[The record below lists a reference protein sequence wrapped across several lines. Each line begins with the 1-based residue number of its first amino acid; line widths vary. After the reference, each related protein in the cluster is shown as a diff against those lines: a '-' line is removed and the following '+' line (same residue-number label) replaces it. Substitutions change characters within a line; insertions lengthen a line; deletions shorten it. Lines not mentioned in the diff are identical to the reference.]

1 MKNHL
6 FLTAILLVVLM
17 ACQAEEPKATTSP
30 NIVILITDDQGYGD
44 LGCHGNPILE
54 TPNLDQLHKESVRF
68 TNFHVGTTCAPS
80 RASLM
85 TGQYCNKVGAWHTIK
100 GREMVWPEEVL
111 LPELLKKAGYTT
123 GMFGKWHLGDTYPY
137 RPQDRGFDE
146 VLVHGGG
153 GVGQTPDYWNNDYFD
168 DTYFHNGVPEKK
180 EGYCTDVWFDAA
192 LSFMEE
198 NKDKPFFSYIST
210 NAPHGP
216 FYVDTL
222 YSKVYEGREDV
233 VNANFYGMIANID
246 ENLGALRTKLMEW
259 GIADNTI
266 LIFLT
271 DNGTAAGCQL
281 DQEGQ
286 VRKGYNAGMRG
297 KKGSEYEGGHR
308 VPLFIHWKDGKV
320 EGGRDIDRLAG
331 VFDLL
336 PTLMDWVGVENSGG
350 LDWDGTSLR
359 PLVEGEE
366 QPDRILFADTQ
377 REEDLVKYKR
387 FSVMT
392 EEWRLVNDKLY
403 EIRKDPGQKEDVA
416 EAHPTVVDSLKA
428 AYETWWKKVSARA
441 GDYCYF
447 QFGKEVG
454 ELHTLTEHDLLNE
467 GKGVAWNQGH
477 IRAGKGTQGYWPVQ
491 VETAGT
497 YRFGLRRWPVESGL
511 KILEGAPE
519 GDEIPQGKAYKEGQA
534 LSFKAA
540 NISIAGQQ
548 AETQIHP
555 DSAVVHFTLELSP
568 GQYQLSANFIDE
580 AEQVSSC
587 YYVYAERLD

>member
-6 FLTAILLVVLM
+6 LIVVALTAGLLSCRSEKP
-17 ACQAEEPKATTSP
+17 ASSTPP

-44 LGCHGNPILE
+44 LGCHGNPVLE
-54 TPNLDQLHKESVRF
+54 TPNLDQLHAESVRF
-68 TNFHVGTTCAPS
+68 TDFHVGTTCAPS

-100 GREMVWPEEVL
+100 GREMVWPDEVL
-111 LPELLKKAGYTT
+111 LPELLKNVGYTT

-180 EGYCTDVWFDAA
+180 QGYCTDVWFEAA

-222 YSKVYEGREDV
+222 YSKKYEGNENV
-233 VNANFYGMIANID
+233 VNANFFGMIANID
-246 ENLGALRTKLMEW
+246 ENLGKLRTKLTEW

-331 VFDLL
+331 VFDLV
-336 PTLMDWVGVENSGG
+336 PTLMDWVGMEHKEG

-359 PLVEGEE
+359 PLVEGKE
-366 QPDRILFADTQ
+366 QAERILFADTQ

-403 EIRKDPGQKEDVA
+403 AIKKDPGQIEDVA
-416 EAHPTVVDSLKA
+416 ETHPAVVDSLQA
-428 AYETWWKKVSARA
+428 AYEIWWEKVSARA
-441 GDYCYF
+441 EDYCYF

-454 ELHTLTEHDLLNE
+454 ELYTLTEHDLLND
-467 GKGVAWNQGH
+467 GKRVAWNQGH

-491 VETAGT
+491 VESAGT

-519 GDEIPQGKAYKEGQA
+519 GDEIPQGTAYKVGEA

-540 NISIAGQQ
+540 NISIAGQE
-548 AETQIHP
+548 AEAPIDP

-568 GQYQLSANFIDE
+568 GQYQLSANFIDN
-580 AEQVSSC
+580 ADQASSC

>member
-1 MKNHL
+1 MKNQ
-6 FLTAILLVVLM
+6 LLIMTMLALGLL
-17 ACQAEEPKATTSP
+17 ACRTEEPTASPLP

-44 LGCHGNPILE
+44 LSCHGNPILK
-54 TPNLDQLHKESVRF
+54 TPNLDQLHAESVRF
-68 TNFHVGTTCAPS
+68 TDFHVGTTCAPS

-100 GREMVWPEEVL
+100 GREMVWPDEVL

-168 DTYFHNGVPEKK
+168 DTYFHNGFPEKK
-180 EGYCTDVWFDAA
+180 EGYCTDVWFEAA
-192 LSFMEE
+192 LSFMEK
-198 NKDKPFFSYIST
+198 NRDRPFFSYLST

-222 YSKVYEGREDV
+222 YSKRYEGKKNV
-233 VNANFYGMIANID
+233 VNANFLGMIANID
-246 ENLGALRTKLMEW
+246 ENLGHMRSKLVEW

-286 VRKGYNAGMRG
+286 VKKGYNAGMRG

-331 VFDLL
+331 VFDLV
-336 PTLMDWVGVENSGG
+336 PTLMDWVGAENTDDV
-350 LDWDGTSLR
+350 DWDGTSLR
-359 PLVEGEE
+359 PLIEGEE
-366 QPDRILFADTQ
+366 QEERILFADTQ
-377 REEDLVKYKR
+377 RQEDLIKYRR
-387 FSVMT
+387 FAVMT
-392 EEWRLVNDKLY
+392 EAWRLVNDKLY
-403 EIRKDPGQKEDVA
+403 DIQKDPGQKEDVA
-416 EAHPTVVDSLKA
+416 AAHPKVVDSLKV
-428 AYETWWKKVSARA
+428 AYEKWWDKVSARA

-447 QFGKEVG
+447 QMGKQVG
-454 ELHTLTEHDLLNE
+454 ELHALTEHDLLNE
-467 GKGVAWNQGH
+467 NKGVAWNQGH

-491 VETAGT
+491 IEAAGT
-497 YRFGLRRWPVESGL
+497 YRFGLRRWPAESGL
-511 KILEGAPE
+511 KILDAAPE
-519 GDEIPQGKAYKEGQA
+519 GDKIPQGTAYKAGEA

-548 AETQIHP
+548 AEALIDP
-555 DSAVVHFTLELSP
+555 DSAVVHFTLELAP
-568 GQYQLSANFIDE
+568 GQYQLSANFLDE
-580 AEQVSSC
+580 AKQASSC